1 MSRWIVVTGATGF
14 IGSNLVL
21 ALNAQGLNNLILVDD
36 FNGNRQNRH
45 LEAAQFHQ
53 KVDRNELMEWLTENG
68 HEVSFVFHLGA
79 RTDTTEFNFRVLD
92 ALNLSYSKQLWEVCT
107 TKQIPLLY
115 ASSAATY
122 GDGSLG
128 FSDAHEQI
136 PFLKPLNPYGLS
148 KHLFDLYALEQSNC
162 PPAWY
167 GLKFFNVYGPHEEH
181 KGRMASV
188 AYHAFHQI
196 KKDGK
201 MKLFKSYLP
210 DYNDGEQLRDFV
222 YVHDI
227 INMCLFFFRQYEAGS
242 AGPNGIYNA
251 GTGKPRTFLDLAIAL
266 FHAMDLPVHI
276 EFTEMPE
283 DIRDKYQYYTKAEM
297 NKLSASGYEL
307 PFMTLEDG
315 IKSYVTYLRTITS

>member
-1 MSRWIVVTGATGF
+1 
-14 IGSNLVL
+14 
-21 ALNAQGLNNLILVDD
+21 
-36 FNGNRQNRH
+36 
-45 LEAAQFHQ
+45 
-53 KVDRNELMEWLTENG
+53 
-68 HEVSFVFHLGA
+68 
-79 RTDTTEFNFRVLD
+79 
-92 ALNLSYSKQLWEVCT
+92 
-107 TKQIPLLY
+107 
-115 ASSAATY
+115 
-122 GDGSLG
+122 
-128 FSDAHEQI
+128 
-136 PFLKPLNPYGLS
+136 
-148 KHLFDLYALEQSNC
+148 
-162 PPAWY
+162 
-167 GLKFFNVYGPHEEH
+167 
-181 KGRMASV
+181 
-188 AYHAFHQI
+188 
-196 KKDGK
+196 